1 MKKKS
6 LIYGILSMIF
16 TAIIVVDLIAMVVV
30 GNIAAGGVD
39 LTALQSVLSWVLGAS
54 FGAAVVTFFIS
65 YLIENR
71 KN

>member
-16 TAIIVVDLIAMVVV
+16 TALIVVDLIAMVVV

-54 FGAAVVTFFIS
+54 LGATVVTFFIS